1 MAFYIYENKTKV
13 EVFMEN
19 KVRALK
25 EEENL
30 SILPK
35 NKSEYK
41 REILAGTTSFLAM
54 AYIIAVNPSVLS
66 KAGMPSGAVVTATC
80 ISAVIGCFI
89 MGVYAKLPF
98 GLAPGMGL
106 NAFFTFSVVIGM
118 KIPWE
123 VALTAVF
130 VEGIIFILLS
140 LFKIREAVVYAI
152 PINLKYAVTAGIG
165 LFIAFIGFN
174 GAGIVVGNQDT
185 MVSMGEV
192 SPKVL
197 IAFIGLCIIVILE
210 KKKVKGSMLVG
221 IIVSTLLAWGYALI
235 NTESA
240 LNLGIS
246 LPSGI
251 FKFESMSQIAGK
263 VDFSYITSPQN
274 IFNFIVIVFTFL
286 FVDFFDTVGTLI
298 GVASR
303 ANMLDEK
310 GRVPNAGKALM
321 TDAIATT
328 AGALL
333 GTSTVTVYVESA
345 TGVEEGGKTGLTAIT
360 IGVLFFIAMFF
371 SPIFV
376 AVPACA
382 TAPAL
387 IYVGYLMLT
396 SVLKIDFSDITD
408 SVPAFLIIALM
419 PLTYSIGDG
428 LTIGVLAYV
437 VLNVLRNILTKDKDH
452 KKELSPVIIIL
463 AIIFAIKLCLPLIT
477 NM

>member
-1 MAFYIYENKTKV
+1 
-13 EVFMEN
+13 MEN
-19 KVRALK
+19 KIHALR
-25 EEENL
+25 EEGNL
-30 SILPK
+30 RVLPE

-41 REILAGTTSFLAM
+41 REFLAGTTSFLAM
-54 AYIIAVNPSVLS
+54 AYIIAVNPSILS
-66 KAGMPSGAVVTATC
+66 AAGMPAGAIVTATC
-80 ISAVIGCFI
+80 ISAVIGCLI
-89 MGVYAKLPF
+89 MGFYAKLPF

-118 KIPWE
+118 GISWE

-140 LFKIREAVVYAI
+140 LFKVREAVVDAI

-174 GAGIVVGNQDT
+174 GAGVVIGNPDT
-185 MVSMGEV
+185 MVAMGQV
-192 SPKVL
+192 GPKML
-197 IAFIGLCIIVILE
+197 IAMVGLCIIVILE

-221 IIVSTLLAWGYALI
+221 IVVSTLLAWGYALI
-235 NTESA
+235 NTEAAASM
-240 LNLGIS
+240 GIY
-246 LPSGI
+246 LPNGI
-251 FKFESMSQIAGK
+251 FKFESIAPIAGK
-263 VDFSYITSPQN
+263 VNFSYLTSPQHV
-274 IFNFIVIVFTFL
+274 FNFITIVFTFL

-303 ANMLDEK
+303 ANMLDKK

-345 TGVEEGGKTGLTAIT
+345 TGVEEGGRTGLTAIT
-360 IGVLFFIAMFF
+360 IGALFFVAMFF

-396 SVLKIDFSDITD
+396 SVLKIDFSDIID
-408 SVPAFLIIALM
+408 AVPAFLIIALM

-437 VLNVLRNILTKDKDH
+437 ILNILHNIFTKNKED
-452 KKELSPVIIIL
+452 KKELSMVMIVL
-463 AIIFAIKLCLPLIT
+463 AIIFVIKLCLPLIT
-477 NM
+477 QMIG

>member
-1 MAFYIYENKTKV
+1 
-13 EVFMEN
+13 MEN
-19 KVRALK
+19 KIHALR
-25 EEENL
+25 EEGNL
-30 SILPK
+30 RVLPE

-41 REILAGTTSFLAM
+41 REFLAGTTSFLAM
-54 AYIIAVNPSVLS
+54 AYIIAVNPSILS
-66 KAGMPSGAVVTATC
+66 AAGMPAGAIVTATC
-80 ISAVIGCFI
+80 ISAVIGCLI

-118 KIPWE
+118 GISWE

-140 LFKIREAVVYAI
+140 LFKVREAVVDAI

-174 GAGIVVGNQDT
+174 GAGVVIGNPDT
-185 MVSMGEV
+185 MVAMGQV
-192 SPKVL
+192 GPKML
-197 IAFIGLCIIVILE
+197 IAMVGLCIIVILE

-221 IIVSTLLAWGYALI
+221 IVVSTLLAWGYALI
-235 NTESA
+235 NTEAAASM
-240 LNLGIS
+240 GIY
-246 LPSGI
+246 LPNGI
-251 FKFESMSQIAGK
+251 FKFESIAPIAGK
-263 VDFSYITSPQN
+263 VNFSYLTSPQHV
-274 IFNFIVIVFTFL
+274 FNFITIVFTFL

-303 ANMLDEK
+303 ANMLDKK

-345 TGVEEGGKTGLTAIT
+345 TGVEEGGRTGLTAIT
-360 IGVLFFIAMFF
+360 IGALFFVAMFF

-408 SVPAFLIIALM
+408 AVPAFLIIALM

-437 VLNVLRNILTKDKDH
+437 ILNILHNIFTKNKED
-452 KKELSPVIIIL
+452 KKELSMVMIVL
-463 AIIFAIKLCLPLIT
+463 AIIFVIKLCLPLIT
-477 NM
+477 QMIG

>member
-1 MAFYIYENKTKV
+1 
-13 EVFMEN
+13 MEN
-19 KVRALK
+19 KIHALR
-25 EEENL
+25 EEGNL
-30 SILPK
+30 RVLPE

-41 REILAGTTSFLAM
+41 REFLAGTTSFLAM
-54 AYIIAVNPSVLS
+54 AYIIAVNPSILS
-66 KAGMPSGAVVTATC
+66 AAGMPAGAIVTATC
-80 ISAVIGCFI
+80 ISAVIGCLI
-89 MGVYAKLPF
+89 MGFYAKLPF

-118 KIPWE
+118 GISWE

-140 LFKIREAVVYAI
+140 LFKVREAVVDAI

-174 GAGIVVGNQDT
+174 GAGVVIENPDT
-185 MVSMGEV
+185 MVAMGQV
-192 SPKVL
+192 GPKML
-197 IAFIGLCIIVILE
+197 IAMVGLCIIVILE

-221 IIVSTLLAWGYALI
+221 IVVSTLLAWGYALI
-235 NTESA
+235 NTEAAASM
-240 LNLGIS
+240 GIY
-246 LPSGI
+246 LPNGI
-251 FKFESMSQIAGK
+251 FKFESIAPIAGK
-263 VDFSYITSPQN
+263 VNFSYLTSPQHV
-274 IFNFIVIVFTFL
+274 FNFITIVFTFL

-303 ANMLDEK
+303 ANMLDKK

-345 TGVEEGGKTGLTAIT
+345 TGVEEGGRTGLTAIT
-360 IGVLFFIAMFF
+360 IGALFFVAMFF

-408 SVPAFLIIALM
+408 AVPAFLIIALM

-437 VLNVLRNILTKDKDH
+437 ILNILHNIFTKNKED
-452 KKELSPVIIIL
+452 KKELSMVMIVL
-463 AIIFAIKLCLPLIT
+463 AIIFVIKLCLPLIT
-477 NM
+477 QMIG

>member
-1 MAFYIYENKTKV
+1 
-13 EVFMEN
+13 MEN
-19 KVRALK
+19 KIHALR
-25 EEENL
+25 EEGNL
-30 SILPK
+30 RVLPE

-41 REILAGTTSFLAM
+41 REFLAGTTSFLAM
-54 AYIIAVNPSVLS
+54 AYIIAVNPSILS
-66 KAGMPSGAVVTATC
+66 AAGMPAGAIVTATC
-80 ISAVIGCFI
+80 ISAVIGCLI
-89 MGVYAKLPF
+89 MGFYAKLPF

-118 KIPWE
+118 GISWE

-140 LFKIREAVVYAI
+140 LFKVREAVVDAI

-174 GAGIVVGNQDT
+174 GAGVVIGNPDT
-185 MVSMGEV
+185 MVAMGQV
-192 SPKVL
+192 GPKML
-197 IAFIGLCIIVILE
+197 IAMVGLCIIVILE

-221 IIVSTLLAWGYALI
+221 IVVSTLLAWGYALI
-235 NTESA
+235 NTEAAASM
-240 LNLGIS
+240 GIY
-246 LPSGI
+246 LPNGI
-251 FKFESMSQIAGK
+251 FKFESIAPIAGK
-263 VDFSYITSPQN
+263 VNFSYLTSPQH
-274 IFNFIVIVFTFL
+274 IFNFITIVFTFL

-303 ANMLDEK
+303 ANMLDKK

-345 TGVEEGGKTGLTAIT
+345 TGVEEGGRTGLTAIT
-360 IGVLFFIAMFF
+360 IGALFFVAMFF

-408 SVPAFLIIALM
+408 AVPAFLIIALM

-437 VLNVLRNILTKDKDH
+437 ILNILHNIFTKNKED
-452 KKELSPVIIIL
+452 KKELSMVMIVL
-463 AIIFAIKLCLPLIT
+463 AIIFVIKLCLPLIT
-477 NM
+477 QMIG

>member
-1 MAFYIYENKTKV
+1 
-13 EVFMEN
+13 MEN
-19 KVRALK
+19 KIHALR
-25 EEENL
+25 EEGNL
-30 SILPK
+30 RVLPE

-41 REILAGTTSFLAM
+41 REFLAGTTSFLAM
-54 AYIIAVNPSVLS
+54 AYIIAVNPSILS
-66 KAGMPSGAVVTATC
+66 AAGMPAGAIVTATC
-80 ISAVIGCFI
+80 ISAVIGCLI
-89 MGVYAKLPF
+89 MGFYAKLPF

-118 KIPWE
+118 GISWE

-140 LFKIREAVVYAI
+140 LFKVREAVVDAI

-174 GAGIVVGNQDT
+174 GSGVVIGNPDT
-185 MVSMGEV
+185 MVAMGQV
-192 SPKVL
+192 GPKML
-197 IAFIGLCIIVILE
+197 IAMVGLCIIVILE

-221 IIVSTLLAWGYALI
+221 IVVSTLLAWGYALI
-235 NTESA
+235 NTEAAASM
-240 LNLGIS
+240 GIY
-246 LPSGI
+246 LPNGI
-251 FKFESMSQIAGK
+251 FKFESIAPIAGK
-263 VDFSYITSPQN
+263 VNFSYLTSPQHV
-274 IFNFIVIVFTFL
+274 FNFITIVFTFL

-303 ANMLDEK
+303 ANMLDKK

-345 TGVEEGGKTGLTAIT
+345 TGVEEGGRTGLTAIT
-360 IGVLFFIAMFF
+360 IGALFFVAMFF

-408 SVPAFLIIALM
+408 AVPAFLIIALM

-437 VLNVLRNILTKDKDH
+437 ILNILHNIFTKNKKD
-452 KKELSPVIIIL
+452 KKELSMVMIVL
-463 AIIFAIKLCLPLIT
+463 AIIFVIKLCLPLIT
-477 NM
+477 QMIG

>member
-1 MAFYIYENKTKV
+1 
-13 EVFMEN
+13 MEN
-19 KVRALK
+19 KIHALR
-25 EEENL
+25 EEGNL
-30 SILPK
+30 RVLPE

-41 REILAGTTSFLAM
+41 REFLAGTTSFLAM
-54 AYIIAVNPSVLS
+54 AYIIAVNPSILS
-66 KAGMPSGAVVTATC
+66 AAGMPAGAIVTATC
-80 ISAVIGCFI
+80 ISAVIGCLI
-89 MGVYAKLPF
+89 MGFYAKLPF

-118 KIPWE
+118 GISWE

-140 LFKIREAVVYAI
+140 LFKVREAVVDAI

-174 GAGIVVGNQDT
+174 GAGVVIGNPDT
-185 MVSMGEV
+185 MVAMGQV
-192 SPKVL
+192 GPKML
-197 IAFIGLCIIVILE
+197 IAMVGLCIIVILE

-221 IIVSTLLAWGYALI
+221 IVVSTLLAWGYALI
-235 NTESA
+235 NTEAAASM
-240 LNLGIS
+240 GIY
-246 LPSGI
+246 LPNGI
-251 FKFESMSQIAGK
+251 FKFESIAPIAGK
-263 VDFSYITSPQN
+263 VNFSYLTSPQHV
-274 IFNFIVIVFTFL
+274 FNFITIVFTFL

-303 ANMLDEK
+303 ANMLDKK
-310 GRVPNAGKALM
+310 GRVPNAGRALM

-345 TGVEEGGKTGLTAIT
+345 TGVEEGGRTGLTAIT
-360 IGVLFFIAMFF
+360 IGALFFVAMFF

-408 SVPAFLIIALM
+408 AVPAFLIIALM

-437 VLNVLRNILTKDKDH
+437 ILNIVHNIFTKNKED
-452 KKELSPVIIIL
+452 KKELSIVMIVL
-463 AIIFAIKLCLPLIT
+463 AIIFVIKLCLPLIT
-477 NM
+477 QMIG

>member
-1 MAFYIYENKTKV
+1 
-13 EVFMEN
+13 MEN
-19 KVRALK
+19 KIHALR
-25 EEENL
+25 EEGNL
-30 SILPK
+30 RVLPE

-41 REILAGTTSFLAM
+41 REFLAGTTSFLAM
-54 AYIIAVNPSVLS
+54 AYIIAVNPSILS
-66 KAGMPSGAVVTATC
+66 AAGMPAGAIVTATC
-80 ISAVIGCFI
+80 ISAVIGCLI
-89 MGVYAKLPF
+89 MGFYAKLPF

-106 NAFFTFSVVIGM
+106 NAFFTFSVVIVMG
-118 KIPWE
+118 ISWE

-130 VEGIIFILLS
+130 VEGLIFILLS
-140 LFKIREAVVYAI
+140 LFKVREAVVDAI

-174 GAGIVVGNQDT
+174 GAGVVIGNPDT
-185 MVSMGEV
+185 MVAMGQV
-192 SPKVL
+192 GPKML
-197 IAFIGLCIIVILE
+197 IAMVGLCIIVILE

-221 IIVSTLLAWGYALI
+221 IVVSTLLAWGYALI
-235 NTESA
+235 NTEAAASM
-240 LNLGIS
+240 GIY
-246 LPSGI
+246 LPNGI
-251 FKFESMSQIAGK
+251 FKFESIAPIAGK
-263 VDFSYITSPQN
+263 VNFSYLTSPQHV
-274 IFNFIVIVFTFL
+274 FNFITIVFTFL

-303 ANMLDEK
+303 ANMLDKK

-345 TGVEEGGKTGLTAIT
+345 TGVEEGGRTGLTAIT
-360 IGVLFFIAMFF
+360 IGALFFVAMFF

-408 SVPAFLIIALM
+408 AVPAFLIIALM

-437 VLNVLRNILTKDKDH
+437 ILNILHNIFTKNKKD
-452 KKELSPVIIIL
+452 KKELSMVMIVL
-463 AIIFAIKLCLPLIT
+463 AIIFVIKLCLPLIT
-477 NM
+477 QMIG

>member
-1 MAFYIYENKTKV
+1 
-13 EVFMEN
+13 MEN
-19 KVRALK
+19 KIHALR
-25 EEENL
+25 EEGNL
-30 SILPK
+30 RVLPE

-41 REILAGTTSFLAM
+41 REFLAGTTSFLAM
-54 AYIIAVNPSVLS
+54 AYIIAVNPSILS
-66 KAGMPSGAVVTATC
+66 AAGMPAGAIVTATC
-80 ISAVIGCFI
+80 ISAVIGCLI
-89 MGVYAKLPF
+89 MGFYAKLPF

-118 KIPWE
+118 GISWE

-140 LFKIREAVVYAI
+140 LFKVREAVVDAI

-174 GAGIVVGNQDT
+174 GAGVVIGNPDT
-185 MVSMGEV
+185 MVAMGQV
-192 SPKVL
+192 GPKIL
-197 IAFIGLCIIVILE
+197 IAMVGLCIIVILE

-221 IIVSTLLAWGYALI
+221 IVVSTLLAWGYALI
-235 NTESA
+235 NTEAAASM
-240 LNLGIS
+240 GIY
-246 LPSGI
+246 LPNGI
-251 FKFESMSQIAGK
+251 FKFESIAPIAGK
-263 VDFSYITSPQN
+263 VNFSYLTSPQHV
-274 IFNFIVIVFTFL
+274 FNFITIVFTFL

-303 ANMLDEK
+303 ANMLDKK

-345 TGVEEGGKTGLTAIT
+345 TGVEEGGRTGLTAIT
-360 IGVLFFIAMFF
+360 IGALFFVAMFF

-408 SVPAFLIIALM
+408 AVPAFLIIALM

-437 VLNVLRNILTKDKDH
+437 ILNILHNIFTKNKED
-452 KKELSPVIIIL
+452 KKELSMVMIVL
-463 AIIFAIKLCLPLIT
+463 AIIFVIKLCLPLIT
-477 NM
+477 QMIG

>member
-1 MAFYIYENKTKV
+1 
-13 EVFMEN
+13 MEN
-19 KVRALK
+19 KIHALR
-25 EEENL
+25 EEGNL
-30 SILPK
+30 RVLPE

-41 REILAGTTSFLAM
+41 REFLAGTTSFLAM
-54 AYIIAVNPSVLS
+54 AYIIAVNPSILS
-66 KAGMPSGAVVTATC
+66 AAGMPAGAIVTATC
-80 ISAVIGCFI
+80 ISAVIGCLI
-89 MGVYAKLPF
+89 MGFYAKLPF

-118 KIPWE
+118 GISWE

-140 LFKIREAVVYAI
+140 LFKVREAVVDAI

-174 GAGIVVGNQDT
+174 GAGVVIGNPDT
-185 MVSMGEV
+185 MVAMGQV
-192 SPKVL
+192 GPKML
-197 IAFIGLCIIVILE
+197 IAMVGLCIIVILE

-221 IIVSTLLAWGYALI
+221 IVVSTLLAWGYALI
-235 NTESA
+235 NTEAAASM
-240 LNLGIS
+240 GIY
-246 LPSGI
+246 LPNGI
-251 FKFESMSQIAGK
+251 FKFESIAPIAGK
-263 VDFSYITSPQN
+263 VNFSYLTSPQHV
-274 IFNFIVIVFTFL
+274 FNSITIVFTFL

-303 ANMLDEK
+303 ANMLDKK
-310 GRVPNAGKALM
+310 GRVPNAGRALM

-345 TGVEEGGKTGLTAIT
+345 TGVEEGGRTGLTAIT
-360 IGVLFFIAMFF
+360 IGALFFVAMFF

-408 SVPAFLIIALM
+408 AVPAFLIIALM

-437 VLNVLRNILTKDKDH
+437 ILNILHNIFTKNKKD
-452 KKELSPVIIIL
+452 KKELSMVMIVL
-463 AIIFAIKLCLPLIT
+463 AIIFVIKLCLPLIT
-477 NM
+477 QMIG

>member
-1 MAFYIYENKTKV
+1 
-13 EVFMEN
+13 MEN
-19 KVRALK
+19 KIHALR
-25 EEENL
+25 EEGNL
-30 SILPK
+30 RVLPE
-35 NKSEYK
+35 NKSEYR
-41 REILAGTTSFLAM
+41 REFLAGTTSFLAM
-54 AYIIAVNPSVLS
+54 AYIIAVNPSILS
-66 KAGMPSGAVVTATC
+66 EAGMPAGAIVTATC
-80 ISAVIGCFI
+80 ISAVIGCLI
-89 MGVYAKLPF
+89 MGFYAKLPF

-118 KIPWE
+118 GISWE

-140 LFKIREAVVYAI
+140 LFKVREAVVDAI

-174 GAGIVVGNQDT
+174 GAGVVIGNPDT
-185 MVSMGEV
+185 MVAMGQV
-192 SPKVL
+192 GPKML
-197 IAFIGLCIIVILE
+197 IAMVGLCIIVILE

-221 IIVSTLLAWGYALI
+221 IVVSTLLAWGYALI
-235 NTESA
+235 NTEAAASM
-240 LNLGIS
+240 GIY
-246 LPSGI
+246 LPNGI
-251 FKFESMSQIAGK
+251 FKFESIAPIAGK
-263 VDFSYITSPQN
+263 VNFSYLTSPQHV
-274 IFNFIVIVFTFL
+274 FNFITIVFTFL

-303 ANMLDEK
+303 ANMLDKK
-310 GRVPNAGKALM
+310 GRVPNAGRALM

-345 TGVEEGGKTGLTAIT
+345 TGVEEGGRTGLTAIT
-360 IGVLFFIAMFF
+360 IGGLFFIAMFF

-408 SVPAFLIIALM
+408 AVPAFLIIALM

-437 VLNVLRNILTKDKDH
+437 ILNILHNIFTKNKKD
-452 KKELSPVIIIL
+452 KKELSMVMIVL
-463 AIIFAIKLCLPLIT
+463 AIIFVIKLCLPLIT
-477 NM
+477 QMIG

>member
-1 MAFYIYENKTKV
+1 
-13 EVFMEN
+13 MEN
-19 KVRALK
+19 KIHALR
-25 EEENL
+25 EEGNL
-30 SILPK
+30 RVLPE

-41 REILAGTTSFLAM
+41 REFLAGTTSFLAM
-54 AYIIAVNPSVLS
+54 AYIIAVNPSILS
-66 KAGMPSGAVVTATC
+66 AAGMPAGAIVTATC
-80 ISAVIGCFI
+80 ISAVIGCLI
-89 MGVYAKLPF
+89 MGFYAKLPF

-118 KIPWE
+118 GISWE

-140 LFKIREAVVYAI
+140 LFKVREAVVDAI

-174 GAGIVVGNQDT
+174 GAGVVIGNPDT
-185 MVSMGEV
+185 MVAMGQV
-192 SPKVL
+192 GPKML
-197 IAFIGLCIIVILE
+197 IAMVGLCIIVILE

-221 IIVSTLLAWGYALI
+221 IVVSTLLAWGYALI
-235 NTESA
+235 NTEAAASM
-240 LNLGIS
+240 GIY
-246 LPSGI
+246 LPNGI
-251 FKFESMSQIAGK
+251 FKFESIAPIAGK
-263 VDFSYITSPQN
+263 VNFSYLTSPQHV
-274 IFNFIVIVFTFL
+274 FNFITIVFTFL

-303 ANMLDEK
+303 ANMLDKK
-310 GRVPNAGKALM
+310 GRVPNAGRALM

-345 TGVEEGGKTGLTAIT
+345 TGVEEGGRTGLTAIT
-360 IGVLFFIAMFF
+360 IGALFFVAMFF

-408 SVPAFLIIALM
+408 AVPAFLIIALM

-437 VLNVLRNILTKDKDH
+437 ILNILHNIFTKNKKD
-452 KKELSPVIIIL
+452 KKELSMVMIVL
-463 AIIFAIKLCLPLIT
+463 AIIFVIKLCLPLIT
-477 NM
+477 QMIG

>member
-1 MAFYIYENKTKV
+1 
-13 EVFMEN
+13 MEN
-19 KVRALK
+19 KIHALR
-25 EEENL
+25 EEGNL
-30 SILPK
+30 RVLPE

-41 REILAGTTSFLAM
+41 REFLAGTTSFLAM
-54 AYIIAVNPSVLS
+54 AYIIAVNPSILS
-66 KAGMPSGAVVTATC
+66 AAGMPAGAIVTATC
-80 ISAVIGCFI
+80 ISAVIGCLI
-89 MGVYAKLPF
+89 MGFYAKLPF

-118 KIPWE
+118 GISWE

-140 LFKIREAVVYAI
+140 LFKVREAVVDAI

-174 GAGIVVGNQDT
+174 GAGVVIGNPDT
-185 MVSMGEV
+185 MVAMGQV
-192 SPKVL
+192 GPKML
-197 IAFIGLCIIVILE
+197 IAMVGLCIIVILE

-221 IIVSTLLAWGYALI
+221 IVVSTLLAWGYALI
-235 NTESA
+235 NTEAAASM
-240 LNLGIS
+240 GIY
-246 LPSGI
+246 LPNGI
-251 FKFESMSQIAGK
+251 FKFESIAPIAGK
-263 VDFSYITSPQN
+263 VNFSYLTSPQHV
-274 IFNFIVIVFTFL
+274 FNFITIVFTFL

-303 ANMLDEK
+303 ANMLDKK

-328 AGALL
+328 LGALL

-345 TGVEEGGKTGLTAIT
+345 TGVEEGGRTGLTAIT
-360 IGVLFFIAMFF
+360 IGALFFVAMFF

-408 SVPAFLIIALM
+408 AVPAFLIIALM

-437 VLNVLRNILTKDKDH
+437 ILNILHNIFTKNKED
-452 KKELSPVIIIL
+452 KKELSMVMIVL
-463 AIIFAIKLCLPLIT
+463 AIIFVIKLCLPLIT
-477 NM
+477 QMIG

>member
-1 MAFYIYENKTKV
+1 
-13 EVFMEN
+13 MEN
-19 KVRALK
+19 KIHALS
-25 EEENL
+25 EEGNL
-30 SILPK
+30 RVLPE

-41 REILAGTTSFLAM
+41 REFLAGTTSFLAM
-54 AYIIAVNPSVLS
+54 AYIIAVNPSILS
-66 KAGMPSGAVVTATC
+66 AAGMPAGAIVTATC
-80 ISAVIGCFI
+80 ISAVIGCLI
-89 MGVYAKLPF
+89 MGFYAKLPF

-118 KIPWE
+118 GISWE

-140 LFKIREAVVYAI
+140 LFKVREAVVDAI

-174 GAGIVVGNQDT
+174 GAGVVIGNPDT
-185 MVSMGEV
+185 MVAMGQV
-192 SPKVL
+192 GPKML
-197 IAFIGLCIIVILE
+197 IAMVGLCIIVILE

-221 IIVSTLLAWGYALI
+221 IVVSTLLAWGYALI
-235 NTESA
+235 NTEAAASM
-240 LNLGIS
+240 GIY
-246 LPSGI
+246 LPNGI
-251 FKFESMSQIAGK
+251 FKFESIAPIAGK
-263 VDFSYITSPQN
+263 VNFSYLTSPQHV
-274 IFNFIVIVFTFL
+274 FNFITIVFTFL

-303 ANMLDEK
+303 ANMLDKK

-345 TGVEEGGKTGLTAIT
+345 TGVEEGGRTGLTAIT
-360 IGVLFFIAMFF
+360 IGALFFVAMFF

-408 SVPAFLIIALM
+408 AVPAFLIIALM

-428 LTIGVLAYV
+428 LTIGVLTYV
-437 VLNVLRNILTKDKDH
+437 ILNILHNIFAKNKED
-452 KKELSPVIIIL
+452 KKELSMVMIVL
-463 AIIFAIKLCLPLIT
+463 AIIFVIKLCLPLIT
-477 NM
+477 QMIG

>member
-1 MAFYIYENKTKV
+1 
-13 EVFMEN
+13 MEN
-19 KVRALK
+19 KIQALK
-25 EEENL
+25 DEGNL
-30 SILPK
+30 RILPK

-41 REILAGTTSFLAM
+41 REFLAGTTSFLAM
-54 AYIIAVNPSVLS
+54 AYIIAVNPSILS
-66 KAGMPSGAVVTATC
+66 AAGMPAGAIVTATC
-80 ISAVIGCFI
+80 ISAVIGCLI
-89 MGVYAKLPF
+89 MGLYAKLPF

-118 KIPWE
+118 GISWQ

-140 LFKIREAVVYAI
+140 LFKVREAVVDAI

-174 GAGIVVGNQDT
+174 GAGVVIGNPDT

-192 SPKVL
+192 GPKMI
-197 IAFIGLCIIVILE
+197 IALVGLCIIIILE
-210 KKKVKGSMLVG
+210 KKKIKGSMLVG
-221 IIVSTLLAWGYALI
+221 IVFSTLLAWGYALI
-235 NTESA
+235 NTEAAASM
-240 LNLGIS
+240 GIY
-246 LPSGI
+246 LPNGI
-251 FKFESMSQIAGK
+251 FKFESIAPIAGK
-263 VDFSYITSPQN
+263 VNFSYLTSPQHV
-274 IFNFIVIVFTFL
+274 FNFITIVFTFL

-303 ANMLDEK
+303 ANMLDKK
-310 GRVPNAGKALM
+310 GRVPNAGRALM

-345 TGVEEGGKTGLTAIT
+345 TGVEEGGRTGLTAIT
-360 IGVLFFIAMFF
+360 IGALFFVAMFF

-408 SVPAFLIIALM
+408 AVPAFLIIALM

-437 VLNVLRNILTKDKDH
+437 ILNILHNIFTKNKED
-452 KKELSPVIIIL
+452 KKELSMVMIVL
-463 AIIFAIKLCLPLIT
+463 AIIFVIKLCLPLIT
-477 NM
+477 QMIG

>member
-1 MAFYIYENKTKV
+1 
-13 EVFMEN
+13 MEN
-19 KVRALK
+19 KIHALR
-25 EEENL
+25 EEGNL
-30 SILPK
+30 RVLPE

-41 REILAGTTSFLAM
+41 REFLAGTTSFLAM
-54 AYIIAVNPSVLS
+54 AYIIAVNPSILS
-66 KAGMPSGAVVTATC
+66 AAGMPAGAIVTATC
-80 ISAVIGCFI
+80 ISAVIGCLI
-89 MGVYAKLPF
+89 MGFYAKLPF

-118 KIPWE
+118 GISWE

-140 LFKIREAVVYAI
+140 LFKVREAVVDAI

-174 GAGIVVGNQDT
+174 GAGVVIGNPDT
-185 MVSMGEV
+185 MVAMGQV
-192 SPKVL
+192 GPKML
-197 IAFIGLCIIVILE
+197 IAMVGLCIIVILE

-221 IIVSTLLAWGYALI
+221 IVVSTLLAWGYALI
-235 NTESA
+235 NTEVAASM
-240 LNLGIS
+240 GIY
-246 LPSGI
+246 LPNGI
-251 FKFESMSQIAGK
+251 FKFESIAPIAGK
-263 VDFSYITSPQN
+263 VNFSYLTSPQHV
-274 IFNFIVIVFTFL
+274 FNFITIVFTFL

-303 ANMLDEK
+303 ANMLDKK

-345 TGVEEGGKTGLTAIT
+345 TGVEEGGRTGLTAIT
-360 IGVLFFIAMFF
+360 IGALFFVAMFF

-408 SVPAFLIIALM
+408 AVPAFLIIALM

-437 VLNVLRNILTKDKDH
+437 ILNILHNIFIKNKED
-452 KKELSPVIIIL
+452 KKELSMVMIVL
-463 AIIFAIKLCLPLIT
+463 AIIFVIKLCLPLIT
-477 NM
+477 QMIG

>member
-1 MAFYIYENKTKV
+1 
-13 EVFMEN
+13 MEN
-19 KVRALK
+19 KIHALR
-25 EEENL
+25 EEGNL
-30 SILPK
+30 RVLPE

-41 REILAGTTSFLAM
+41 REFLAGTTSFLAM
-54 AYIIAVNPSVLS
+54 AYIIAVNPSILS
-66 KAGMPSGAVVTATC
+66 AAGMPAGAIVTATC
-80 ISAVIGCFI
+80 ISAVIGCLI
-89 MGVYAKLPF
+89 MGFYAKLPF

-118 KIPWE
+118 GISWE

-140 LFKIREAVVYAI
+140 LFKVREAVVDAI

-174 GAGIVVGNQDT
+174 GAGVVIGNPDT
-185 MVSMGEV
+185 MVAMGQV
-192 SPKVL
+192 GPKML
-197 IAFIGLCIIVILE
+197 IAMVGLCIIVILE

-221 IIVSTLLAWGYALI
+221 IVVSTLLAWGYALI
-235 NTESA
+235 NTEAAASM
-240 LNLGIS
+240 GIY
-246 LPSGI
+246 LPNGI
-251 FKFESMSQIAGK
+251 FKFESIAPIAGK
-263 VDFSYITSPQN
+263 VNFSYLISPQHV
-274 IFNFIVIVFTFL
+274 FNFITIVFTFL

-303 ANMLDEK
+303 ANMLDKK
-310 GRVPNAGKALM
+310 GRVPNAGRALM

-345 TGVEEGGKTGLTAIT
+345 TGVEEGGRTGLTAIT
-360 IGVLFFIAMFF
+360 IGALFFVAMFF

-408 SVPAFLIIALM
+408 AVPAFLIIALM

-437 VLNVLRNILTKDKDH
+437 ILNILHNIFTKNKKD
-452 KKELSPVIIIL
+452 KKELSMVMIVL
-463 AIIFAIKLCLPLIT
+463 AIIFVIKLCLPLIT
-477 NM
+477 QMIG

>member
-1 MAFYIYENKTKV
+1 
-13 EVFMEN
+13 MEN
-19 KVRALK
+19 KIHALR
-25 EEENL
+25 EEGNL
-30 SILPK
+30 RVLPE

-41 REILAGTTSFLAM
+41 REFLAGTTSFLAM
-54 AYIIAVNPSVLS
+54 AYIIAVNPSILS
-66 KAGMPSGAVVTATC
+66 AAGMPAGAIVTATC
-80 ISAVIGCFI
+80 ISAVIGCLI
-89 MGVYAKLPF
+89 MGFYAKLPF

-118 KIPWE
+118 GISWE

-140 LFKIREAVVYAI
+140 LFKVREAVVDAI

-174 GAGIVVGNQDT
+174 GAGVVIGNPDT
-185 MVSMGEV
+185 MVAMGQV
-192 SPKVL
+192 GPKML
-197 IAFIGLCIIVILE
+197 IAMVGLCIIVILE

-221 IIVSTLLAWGYALI
+221 IVVSTLLAWGYALI
-235 NTESA
+235 NTEAAASM
-240 LNLGIS
+240 GIY
-246 LPSGI
+246 LPNGI
-251 FKFESMSQIAGK
+251 FKFESIAPIAGK
-263 VDFSYITSPQN
+263 VNFSYLTSPQHV
-274 IFNFIVIVFTFL
+274 FNFITIVFTFL

-303 ANMLDEK
+303 ANMLDKK

-345 TGVEEGGKTGLTAIT
+345 TGVEEGGRTGLTAIT
-360 IGVLFFIAMFF
+360 IGALFFVAMFF

-408 SVPAFLIIALM
+408 AVPAFLIIALM

-428 LTIGVLAYV
+428 LTIGVLACV
-437 VLNVLRNILTKDKDH
+437 ILNILHNIFAKNKED
-452 KKELSPVIIIL
+452 KKELSMVMIVL
-463 AIIFAIKLCLPLIT
+463 AIIFVIKLCLPLIT
-477 NM
+477 QMIG

>member
-1 MAFYIYENKTKV
+1 
-13 EVFMEN
+13 MEN
-19 KVRALK
+19 KIHALR
-25 EEENL
+25 EEGNL
-30 SILPK
+30 RVLPE

-41 REILAGTTSFLAM
+41 REFLAGTTSFLAM
-54 AYIIAVNPSVLS
+54 AYIIAVNPSILS
-66 KAGMPSGAVVTATC
+66 AAGMPAGAIVTATC
-80 ISAVIGCFI
+80 ISAVIGCLI
-89 MGVYAKLPF
+89 MGFYAKLPF

-118 KIPWE
+118 GISWE

-140 LFKIREAVVYAI
+140 LFKVREAVVDAI

-174 GAGIVVGNQDT
+174 GAGVVIGNPDT
-185 MVSMGEV
+185 MVAMGQV
-192 SPKVL
+192 GPKMI
-197 IAFIGLCIIVILE
+197 IAMVGLCIIVILE

-221 IIVSTLLAWGYALI
+221 IVVSTLLAWGYALI
-235 NTESA
+235 NTEAAASM
-240 LNLGIS
+240 GIY
-246 LPSGI
+246 LPNGI
-251 FKFESMSQIAGK
+251 FKFESITPIAGK
-263 VDFSYITSPQN
+263 VNFSYLTSPQHV
-274 IFNFIVIVFTFL
+274 FNFITIVFTFL

-303 ANMLDEK
+303 ANMLDKK

-345 TGVEEGGKTGLTAIT
+345 TGVEEGGRTGLTAIT
-360 IGVLFFIAMFF
+360 IGALFFVAMFF

-396 SVLKIDFSDITD
+396 SVLKIDFSDITEA
-408 SVPAFLIIALM
+408 VPAFLIIALM

-437 VLNVLRNILTKDKDH
+437 ILNILHNIFTKNKED
-452 KKELSPVIIIL
+452 KKELSMVMIVL
-463 AIIFAIKLCLPLIT
+463 AIIFVIKLCLPLIT
-477 NM
+477 QMIG

>member
-1 MAFYIYENKTKV
+1 
-13 EVFMEN
+13 MEN
-19 KVRALK
+19 KIHALR
-25 EEENL
+25 EEGNL
-30 SILPK
+30 RVLPE

-41 REILAGTTSFLAM
+41 REFLAGTTSFLAM
-54 AYIIAVNPSVLS
+54 AYIIAVNPSILS
-66 KAGMPSGAVVTATC
+66 AAGMPAGAIVTATC
-80 ISAVIGCFI
+80 ISAVIGCLI
-89 MGVYAKLPF
+89 MGFYAKLPF

-118 KIPWE
+118 GISWE

-140 LFKIREAVVYAI
+140 LFKVREAVVDAI

-174 GAGIVVGNQDT
+174 GAGVVIGNPDT
-185 MVSMGEV
+185 MVAMGQV
-192 SPKVL
+192 GPKML
-197 IAFIGLCIIVILE
+197 IAMVGLCIIVILE

-221 IIVSTLLAWGYALI
+221 IVVSTLLAWGYALI
-235 NTESA
+235 NTETAASM
-240 LNLGIS
+240 GIY
-246 LPSGI
+246 LPNGI
-251 FKFESMSQIAGK
+251 FKFESIAPIAGK
-263 VDFSYITSPQN
+263 VNFSYLTSPQHV
-274 IFNFIVIVFTFL
+274 FNFITIVFTFL

-303 ANMLDEK
+303 ANMLDKK

-345 TGVEEGGKTGLTAIT
+345 TGVEEGGRTGLTAIT
-360 IGVLFFIAMFF
+360 IGALFFVAMFF

-408 SVPAFLIIALM
+408 AVPAFLIIALM

-437 VLNVLRNILTKDKDH
+437 ILNLVHNIFTKKKED
-452 KKELSPVIIIL
+452 KKELSIVMKVLAVI
-463 AIIFAIKLCLPLIT
+463 FVIKLCLPIIT
-477 NM
+477 QMVG

>member
-1 MAFYIYENKTKV
+1 
-13 EVFMEN
+13 MEN
-19 KVRALK
+19 KIHALR
-25 EEENL
+25 EEGNL
-30 SILPK
+30 RVLPE

-41 REILAGTTSFLAM
+41 REFLAGTTSFLAM
-54 AYIIAVNPSVLS
+54 AYIIAVNPSILS
-66 KAGMPSGAVVTATC
+66 AAGMPAGAIVTATC
-80 ISAVIGCFI
+80 ISAVIGCLI
-89 MGVYAKLPF
+89 MGFYAKLPF

-118 KIPWE
+118 GISWE

-140 LFKIREAVVYAI
+140 LFKVREAVVDAI

-174 GAGIVVGNQDT
+174 GAGVVIGNPDT
-185 MVSMGEV
+185 MVAMGQV
-192 SPKVL
+192 GPKML
-197 IAFIGLCIIVILE
+197 IAMVGLCIIVILE

-221 IIVSTLLAWGYALI
+221 IVVSTLLAWGYALI
-235 NTESA
+235 NTEAVASM
-240 LNLGIS
+240 GIY
-246 LPSGI
+246 LPNGI
-251 FKFESMSQIAGK
+251 FKFESIAPIAGK
-263 VDFSYITSPQN
+263 VNFSYLTSPQHV
-274 IFNFIVIVFTFL
+274 FNFITIVFTFL

-303 ANMLDEK
+303 ANMLDKK

-345 TGVEEGGKTGLTAIT
+345 TGVEEGGRTGLTAIT
-360 IGVLFFIAMFF
+360 IGALFFVAMFF

-396 SVLKIDFSDITD
+396 SVLKIDFSDITNA
-408 SVPAFLIIALM
+408 VPAFLIIALM

-428 LTIGVLAYV
+428 LAIGVLAYV
-437 VLNVLRNILTKDKDH
+437 ILNILHNIFTKNKKD
-452 KKELSPVIIIL
+452 KKELSMVMIVL
-463 AIIFAIKLCLPLIT
+463 AIIFVIKLCLPLIT
-477 NM
+477 QMIG

>member
-1 MAFYIYENKTKV
+1 
-13 EVFMEN
+13 MEN
-19 KVRALK
+19 KIHALR
-25 EEENL
+25 EEGNL
-30 SILPK
+30 RVLPE

-41 REILAGTTSFLAM
+41 REFLAGTTSFLAM
-54 AYIIAVNPSVLS
+54 AYIIAVNPSILS
-66 KAGMPSGAVVTATC
+66 AAGMPAGAIVTATC
-80 ISAVIGCFI
+80 ISAVIGCLI
-89 MGVYAKLPF
+89 MGFYAKLPF

-118 KIPWE
+118 GISWE

-140 LFKIREAVVYAI
+140 LFKVREAVVDAI

-174 GAGIVVGNQDT
+174 GAGVVIGNPDT
-185 MVSMGEV
+185 MVAMGQV
-192 SPKVL
+192 APKML
-197 IAFIGLCIIVILE
+197 IAMVGLCIIVILE

-221 IIVSTLLAWGYALI
+221 IVVSTLLAWGYALI
-235 NTESA
+235 NTEAAASM
-240 LNLGIS
+240 GIY
-246 LPSGI
+246 LPNGI
-251 FKFESMSQIAGK
+251 FKFESIAPIAGK
-263 VDFSYITSPQN
+263 VNFSYLTSPQHV
-274 IFNFIVIVFTFL
+274 FNFITIVFTFL

-303 ANMLDEK
+303 ANMLDKK

-345 TGVEEGGKTGLTAIT
+345 TGVEEGGRTGLTAIT
-360 IGVLFFIAMFF
+360 IGALFFVAMFF

-408 SVPAFLIIALM
+408 AVPAFLIIALM

-437 VLNVLRNILTKDKDH
+437 ILNILHNIFTKNKED
-452 KKELSPVIIIL
+452 KKELSMVMIVL
-463 AIIFAIKLCLPLIT
+463 AIIFVIKLCLPLIT
-477 NM
+477 QMIG

>member
-1 MAFYIYENKTKV
+1 
-13 EVFMEN
+13 MEN
-19 KVRALK
+19 KIHALR
-25 EEENL
+25 EEGNL
-30 SILPK
+30 RVLPE

-41 REILAGTTSFLAM
+41 REFLAGTTSFLAM
-54 AYIIAVNPSVLS
+54 AYIIAVNPSILS
-66 KAGMPSGAVVTATC
+66 AAGMPAGAIVTATC
-80 ISAVIGCFI
+80 ISAVIGCLI
-89 MGVYAKLPF
+89 MGFYAKLPF

-118 KIPWE
+118 GISWE

-140 LFKIREAVVYAI
+140 LFKVREAVVDAI

-174 GAGIVVGNQDT
+174 GAGVVIGNPDT
-185 MVSMGEV
+185 MVAMGQV
-192 SPKVL
+192 GPKML
-197 IAFIGLCIIVILE
+197 IAMVGLCIIVILE

-221 IIVSTLLAWGYALI
+221 IVVSTLLAWGYALI
-235 NTESA
+235 NTEAAASM
-240 LNLGIS
+240 GIY
-246 LPSGI
+246 LPNGI
-251 FKFESMSQIAGK
+251 FKFESIAPIAGK
-263 VDFSYITSPQN
+263 VNFSYLTSPQHV
-274 IFNFIVIVFTFL
+274 FNFITIVFTFL

-303 ANMLDEK
+303 ANMLDKK

-345 TGVEEGGKTGLTAIT
+345 TGVEEGGRTGLTAIT
-360 IGVLFFIAMFF
+360 IGALFFVAMFF

-408 SVPAFLIIALM
+408 AVPAFLIIALM

-437 VLNVLRNILTKDKDH
+437 ILNILHNIFTKNKKD
-452 KKELSPVIIIL
+452 KKELSMAMIVL
-463 AIIFAIKLCLPLIT
+463 AIIFVIKLCLPLIT
-477 NM
+477 QMIG